1 MGESI
6 LKPVVISLT
15 FVAIGILLI
24 GTTNRVQYSNLRSN
38 SDLDVN
44 EDFRG
49 KFGFNYTLWD
59 DSQGVDDDGI
69 LVNSSM
75 ALTQPPPYL
84 DEIDN
89 VGNMI
94 GYYRI
99 STSGTGIDPNVSIR
113 GDVAID
119 LIRDN
124 ELFNIVYGWGEDVS
138 YYEQYLDFLLIGQNQ
153 GDWWGA
159 HWRWNELSYE
169 TIIQNERNNM
179 SSTALMVGNEAF
191 TIFVIGPENN
201 LTFAN
206 NLYNDNYTVFVGRD
220 WLDDTVGKISMG
232 KIVSRLLTF
241 SLPGVPK
248 VIGFLIGFPFWMV
261 IAFAVMTLISRFI
274 PTIPGG

>member
-169 TIIQNERNNM
+169 TITQNERNNM

-232 KIVSRLLTF
+232 KIVGRLLTF